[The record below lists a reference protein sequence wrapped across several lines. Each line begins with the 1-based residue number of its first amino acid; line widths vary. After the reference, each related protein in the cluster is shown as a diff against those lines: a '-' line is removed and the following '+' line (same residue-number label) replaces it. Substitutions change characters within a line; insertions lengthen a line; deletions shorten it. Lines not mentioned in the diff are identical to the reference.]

1 MIRRK
6 AVRNLIAV
14 VYALGVT
21 IAVGRWSVHVAHL
34 KRGYEAI
41 GGEYCLIL
49 MVYLGAWKAINYL
62 FDTLEELEHERS
74 SKKKRSGGTS
84 WMRDNR

>member
-6 AVRNLIAV
+6 VMRNLIAV
-14 VYALGVT
+14 MYALGVT
-21 IAVGRWSVHVAHL
+21 IAVGRWSIHVAYL

-49 MVYLGAWKAINYL
+49 IAYCVAWKAINYL
-62 FDTLEELEHERS
+62 FDTLEDLEHERNC
-74 SKKKRSGGTS
+74 KKRRSGGTS
-84 WMRDNR
+84 RIHDNR